1 MKRLS
6 SVILVS
12 LLFIFQSVLAQNQQ
26 ISAELDSIWKTDQG
40 IRMEL
45 IQLQQQG
52 KSNTLEFKELI
63 GEMKTQDSINQKKVI
78 EILQN
83 GWPENL
89 NLQQNQTIFLV
100 IQHADVDTQ
109 KKYLPIIESAVKN
122 GKTLASNLALLK
134 DRIAL
139 REGGKQIY
147 CSQVWYDAKT
157 GKNYVRPIENPE
169 KVDSLRAEVG
179 LPDMKTYLQQAF
191 QMNWSLEK
199 YYKDL
204 PKLQELLPKK

>member
-1 MKRLS
+1 MQRLS

-12 LLFIFQSVLAQNQQ
+12 LLFIFQSVFAQNQQ
-26 ISAELDSIWKTDQG
+26 ISAQLDSIWKTDQG

-52 KSNTLEFKELI
+52 KTNTSEFKELI

-89 NLQQNQTIFLV
+89 NLQQNQTLFLV
-100 IQHADVDTQ
+100 IQHADLGKQ
-109 KKYLPIIESAVKN
+109 KKYLPLIESAVEE
-122 GKTLASNLALLK
+122 GKTFASNLALLK

-147 CSQVWYDAKT
+147 GSQVWIDNAT
-157 GKNYVRPIENPE
+157 GEKYVRPIQNPE

-179 LPDMKTYLQQAF
+179 LPDMQTYLQQGF
-191 QMNWSLEK
+191 QMKWSLEK
-199 YYKDL
+199 YYEQL
-204 PKLQELLPKK
+204 PKVIALTDNK

>member
-6 SVILVS
+6 SVILVT
-12 LLFIFQSVLAQNQQ
+12 LLFIFQSVFAQNQQ

-52 KSNTLEFKELI
+52 KTNTSEFKELI

-147 CSQVWYDAKT
+147 GSQVWYDAKT
-157 GKNYVRPIENPE
+157 GKNYVQPIENPE

-179 LPDMKTYLQQAF
+179 LSDMKTYLQQAF
-191 QMNWSLEK
+191 QMNWSLEQ

-204 PKLQELLPKK
+204 PKLQELLPQK

>member
-12 LLFIFQSVLAQNQQ
+12 LLFIFQSVFAQNQQ

-52 KSNTLEFKELI
+52 KTNTSEFKELI
-63 GEMKTQDSINQKKVI
+63 SEMKTQDSINQKKVI

-147 CSQVWYDAKT
+147 GSQVWYDAKT
-157 GKNYVRPIENPE
+157 GKNYVQPIENPE

-191 QMNWSLEK
+191 QMDWSLEQ

-204 PKLQELLPKK
+204 PKLKELLPKK

>member
-12 LLFIFQSVLAQNQQ
+12 LLFIFQSVFAQNQQ

-122 GKTLASNLALLK
+122 GKTLASNL
-134 DRIAL
+134 
-139 REGGKQIY
+139 
-147 CSQVWYDAKT
+147 
-157 GKNYVRPIENPE
+157 
-169 KVDSLRAEVG
+169 
-179 LPDMKTYLQQAF
+179 
-191 QMNWSLEK
+191 
-199 YYKDL
+199 
-204 PKLQELLPKK
+204 